1 MIKKHKWQLI
11 ISSIIILLPIVTGLL
26 MWNDLPESII
36 THWNTKGEA
45 DGFSSKVFAIF
56 VPTLILFFTQWLCIA
71 ATMLD
76 KRNKE
81 QSNKVLEMVFWIL
94 PITSLLVNS
103 TMYGVAL
110 GFDFDVDTIVR
121 IFLAV
126 MFLMFGNYMPK
137 CKQNSTIGIKA
148 VWTLKNEENWN
159 KTHRF
164 TGRLWVIGGLF
175 LLVTIFVDMKKLG
188 HVFIP
193 LILIMA
199 FAPMIYSYV
208 YYRRQLKAGTATKEE
223 TVMTP
228 SEKTTTK
235 ISVTVGVIIL
245 VLAMLFLFTGEIEVV
260 FEETSFTIDA
270 NYWENATVHYADVD
284 DIEYREKDD
293 PNASASRTFGYGS
306 FQLLMGEFENEEF
319 GSYTRYSYIG
329 CDSCVVLTVNDRIL
343 VINGPDDE
351 QTKAIYNE
359 LINKIDK

>member
-1 MIKKHKWQLI
+1 MF
-11 ISSIIILLPIVTGLL
+11 IL
-26 MWNDLPESII
+26 E
-36 THWNTKGEA
+36 
-45 DGFSSKVFAIF
+45 DGS
-56 VPTLILFFTQWLCIA
+56 
-71 ATMLD
+71 
-76 KRNKE
+76 
-81 QSNKVLEMVFWIL
+81 
-94 PITSLLVNS
+94 
-103 TMYGVAL
+103 
-110 GFDFDVDTIVR
+110 
-121 IFLAV
+121 
-126 MFLMFGNYMPK
+126 
-137 CKQNSTIGIKA
+137 IGIKA

-164 TGRLWVIGGLF
+164 IGRLWVIGGLF
-175 LLVTIFVDMKKLG
+175 LLVTIFVDIKKLG

-284 DIEYREKDD
+284 DIEYRETDD

-329 CDSCVVLTVNDRIL
+329 CASCVVLPVNDRIL